1 MIERVPGWTPHCER
15 SLKEVLYRFLEELH
29 CTKAALYLRTPANG
43 FQLAVRYGFGR
54 GDAPPPALE
63 ADDPLVVA
71 AGDLAGAALIINRVD
86 ELPRLE
92 QRLRAAGV
100 QRMVL
105 AALVDGGRLIGLV
118 DGREK
123 GGQLS
128 FDESDRRRA
137 AAIAE
142 VLTALVR
149 ELGLARSLDDAPGVA
164 GEGDDPPAP
173 ASAEPQR
180 VATELL
186 DELAVAELVEA
197 AADVVMRDR
206 SYAVAVTVAEDAA
219 AATLVLGAGDA
230 GVGDA
235 AAIKAHQ
242 TTALLGCG
250 GTVPRQGAWTVQWR
264 RLRADGEP
272 LRPSLIV
279 SEVPMQDAGWSL
291 ALSVVGAEGSADPA
305 QAMDR
310 LRQEVAA
317 GHRLSSLRYARR
329 CLARRLLEPGGSRY
343 PDLVLHSLA
352 VSRLCW
358 QMVVA
363 DGGGGERAE
372 QAALAGLLHDVGMR
386 ELDYERLYRL
396 EHPGPEHRRVYR
408 KHAVVG
414 ERIVRGV
421 GLDEVAAAIRHH
433 HERWDGAGY
442 PDRIGREEIPGLAR
456 LVHAAEVYDVLTSPS
471 SYLAPIP
478 PERALATLA
487 SGKGSQFDPEMVEL
501 LARVVT

>member
-29 CTKAALYLRTPANG
+29 CTKAACYLRTPAGG
-43 FQLAVRYGFGR
+43 FLLAVRYGFGR
-54 GDAPPPALE
+54 GDAPPPAL
-63 ADDPLVVA
+63 APDDPLVVA
-71 AGDLAGAALIINRVD
+71 AGDLTGTALVVNRVD

-123 GGQLS
+123 GGQRP
-128 FDESDRRRA
+128 FDESDRQRA

-142 VLTALVR
+142 ALTALVR
-149 ELGLARSLDDAPGVA
+149 ELGLARSLESPPGAA

-173 ASAEPQR
+173 VPVEPQR
-180 VATELL
+180 LAPELL
-186 DELAVAELVEA
+186 DEPAMAELVEA
-197 AADVVMRDR
+197 AADAVVHDR
-206 SYAVAVTVAEDAA
+206 SYAVAITVAEDAA
-219 AATLVLGAGDA
+219 AATLVLGAGD
-230 GVGDA
+230 VSDGDA
-235 AAIKAHQ
+235 AAIKDHQ

-250 GTVPRQGAWTVQWR
+250 GTVPRRGAWTVQSR
-264 RLRADGEP
+264 RLRAGGEP

-279 SEVPMQDAGWSL
+279 SEVPMHDAGWSL

-310 LRQEVAA
+310 LRREVVAL
-317 GHRLSSLRYARR
+317 HRRSSLRYARR
-329 CLARRLLEPGGSRY
+329 CLARRLLEPGDSRF
-343 PDLVLHSLA
+343 PELVLHSLA

-363 DGGGGERAE
+363 DGGDAERAE

-396 EHPGPEHRRVYR
+396 ERPGPEHRRVYR
-408 KHAVVG
+408 KHVVVG

-442 PDRIGREEIPGLAR
+442 PDRIGGEEIPGLAR

-478 PERALATLA
+478 PEQALATLA
-487 SGKGSQFDPEMVEL
+487 SGKGSQFDPAMVEL